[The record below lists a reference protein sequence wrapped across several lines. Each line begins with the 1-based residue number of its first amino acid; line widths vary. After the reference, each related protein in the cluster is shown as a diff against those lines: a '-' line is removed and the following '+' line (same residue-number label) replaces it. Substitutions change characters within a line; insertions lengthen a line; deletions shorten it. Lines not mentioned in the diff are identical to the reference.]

1 MVAVALASVGGG
13 VGTSAV
19 EKERMLRHGAC
30 SCDMMLFCVVTIGAV
45 HLAMLDDRLPA
56 CRWAQRRARV
66 CSGCNLMVQY
76 AGWLMNG

>member
-1 MVAVALASVGGG
+1 MVAVALVSVGGG

-30 SCDMMLFCVVTIGAV
+30 DMMLFCVVTIRGAV
-45 HLAMLDDRLPA
+45 HLAILDDRLPA

-66 CSGCNLMVQY
+66 RSGCNLMVQ
-76 AGWLMNG
+76 